1 MTNDQQAGVAQ
12 PPKAPKSPSRREQVA
27 ALPFRR
33 APDLQVLLVSSLE
46 SRRWIVPKGWP
57 MKGRSASE
65 AAARE
70 AFEEAGVKGEIAQ
83 APLGAYTYDKRKKNG
98 SVLRCDVDVF
108 PLEVR
113 KQAANWPE
121 KALRTQR
128 WCSWREA
135 AELVDDAEL
144 GDLIRAFAA
153 SPLRADQGVS

>member
-1 MTNDQQAGVAQ
+1 MKNDSAEGIAKA
-12 PPKAPKSPSRREQVA
+12 PKAPGRREQVA
-27 ALPFRR
+27 ALPYRC

-57 MKGRSASE
+57 MKGRSFAES
-65 AAARE
+65 AAQE
-70 AFEEAGVKGEIAQ
+70 AFEEAGVKGDIA
-83 APLGAYTYDKRKKNG
+83 ARPVGVYTYGKRKKNG
-98 SVLRCDVDVF
+98 AVLRCDVEVF

-113 KQAANWPE
+113 KQAASWPE

-144 GDLIRAFAA
+144 GDLIRVFAA
-153 SPLRADQGVS
+153 APLRSGADPA